1 MLTTVWAIVRDGR
14 IELLEDFDVP
24 NGSQVLV
31 TVIPGDQQFWFEA
44 SQSSLDAVWS
54 NTDDDVYADLLE
66 G

>member
-14 IELLEDFDVP
+14 IEFLEDVDVP

-31 TVIPGDQQFWFEA
+31 TVLPGDQQFWFEA

>member
-14 IELLEDFDVP
+14 IEFLEDVDVP
-24 NGSQVLV
+24 NGFLV
-31 TVIPGDQQFWFEA
+31 TVLPGDQQFWFEA

-66 G
+66 A